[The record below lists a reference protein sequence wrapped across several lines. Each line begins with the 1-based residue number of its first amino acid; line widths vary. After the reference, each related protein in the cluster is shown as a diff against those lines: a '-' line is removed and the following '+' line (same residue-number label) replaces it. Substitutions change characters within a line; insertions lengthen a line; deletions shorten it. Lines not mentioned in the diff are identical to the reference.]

1 MVQKGKGNI
10 VSDTSQRHRPI
21 WMDVAA
27 IGLLMTATLK
37 IMANATIS
45 PALPALEESFAGE
58 PGAAYLTRFLVSAPS
73 LTVVLVA
80 PLAGVAADRYGRGPL
95 LIAGILLFVMAGT
108 AGAYL
113 PDLTSILVSRL
124 VLGVAV
130 ALTMTAQVAL
140 VGDLFSGS
148 RRSAFMGL
156 QTTAINL
163 CGLLFIGLAGY
174 LAGLSPRLPFLVY
187 ALPVLALPFLLSIHR
202 REDHSG
208 QGEPGKG
215 DAGLP
220 LASRAHW
227 LMPALLVGALTTVT
241 VMLFFLMPSQLPF
254 YLDANGFDSASATAI
269 GLGTL
274 MLCGAGVAMTFKR
287 LSESL
292 GLAST
297 LAVGNAMMA
306 AGFAVLALEASW
318 LFVLTGA
325 GAIGAGYALVQPGF
339 LSLALQV
346 APVERRGSVSGI
358 VTTSMFLGQVISPFA
373 LTPFIQTVGFAYVYF
388 GTSLS
393 FVLLALAVVLLML
406 PRARPQRE
414 IR

>member
-1 MVQKGKGNI
+1 
-10 VSDTSQRHRPI
+10 
-21 WMDVAA
+21 MDVAA

-58 PGAAYLTRFLVSAPS
+58 PGAAYMTRFLVSAPS

-80 PLAGVAADRYGRGPL
+80 PLAGIAADRYGRGPL
-95 LIAGILLFVMAGT
+95 LLAGVLLFVLAGT

-124 VLGVAV
+124 ALGIAV

-140 VGDLFSGS
+140 VGDLFSGPQ
-148 RRSAFMGL
+148 RSAFMGL

-187 ALPVLALPFLLSIHR
+187 GLPVLALPFLLTIHR
-202 REDHSG
+202 REVRSG
-208 QGEPGKG
+208 QTKTRKDEDGFSAVAKT
-215 DAGLP
+215 
-220 LASRAHW
+220 HW
-227 LMPALLVGALTTVT
+227 LLPALLVGALTTVT

-254 YLDANGFDSASATAI
+254 YLAANGFDSASATAI

-274 MLCGAGVAMTFKR
+274 MLCGAAVAMTFKR

-292 GLAST
+292 GLALT
-297 LAVGNAMMA
+297 LAVGYALMA
-306 AGFAVLALEASW
+306 SGFSVLAIKASW
-318 LFVLTGA
+318 FFVLMGA

-358 VTTSMFLGQVISPFA
+358 VTTSMFLGQVISPLA
-373 LTPFIQTVGFAYVYF
+373 LTPFIQEFGFAFVYF

-393 FVLLALAVVLLML
+393 FVLLALAVVLPLL
-406 PRARPQRE
+406 SRGRPQGE
-414 IR
+414 TP